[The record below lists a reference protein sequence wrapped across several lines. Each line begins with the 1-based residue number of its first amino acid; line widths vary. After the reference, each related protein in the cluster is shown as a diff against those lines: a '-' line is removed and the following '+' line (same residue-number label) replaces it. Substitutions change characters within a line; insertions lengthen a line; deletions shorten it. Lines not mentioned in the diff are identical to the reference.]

1 MKLHAA
7 EYEESFLT
15 FKSDR
20 VTWYRPTLLNDLL
33 ELKYK
38 YPTARLVVGNTE
50 IGQRILIVII
60 IVVVVVAVCVL
71 IIIRYCNFNTHC
83 SGKVFLEFG

>member
-1 MKLHAA
+1 M
-7 EYEESFLT
+7 T

-50 IGQRILIVII
+50 IGQCVKIHYYRHHHHTLLKIL
-60 IVVVVVAVCVL
+60 
-71 IIIRYCNFNTHC
+71 RDFY
-83 SGKVFLEFG
+83 SGKIADFEIGYHAF